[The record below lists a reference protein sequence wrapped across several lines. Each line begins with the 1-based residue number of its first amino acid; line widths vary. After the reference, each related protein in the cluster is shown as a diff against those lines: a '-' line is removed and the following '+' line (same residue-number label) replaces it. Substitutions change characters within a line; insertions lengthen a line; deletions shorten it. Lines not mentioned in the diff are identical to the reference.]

1 MEITLNNVK
10 TLDHLKG
17 IIATK
22 YPWVKMHSDYLSL
35 KYQGVKLTIEPK
47 KNSIYDIN
55 KDVPILMVLL
65 LAVVIIV
72 ALYGLAAL
80 IYPPV
85 LAKQHF
91 IVFIGAA
98 IFVTIAGIYNQKAK
112 PAIDNFCQE
121 LEEMC
126 NDTSITEKLQEC
138 SFDNSEQVN
147 VKKKVLIRN
156 IIIGLVAAIVCVP
169 IHYSTSIGDGE
180 YVDNGV
186 FLMLSGLC
194 AIYSVYLIIKMLFLR
209 RKQKLSEQ

>member
-47 KNSIYDIN
+47 KNGIYDIN
-55 KDVPILMVLL
+55 KDVPILMGLL

-72 ALYGLAAL
+72 VVYGLAAL

-91 IVFIGAA
+91 IVFIGAV
-98 IFVTIAGIYNQKAK
+98 IFVSITGWYNQKAK
-112 PAIDNFCQE
+112 PAIENFCQE
-121 LEEMC
+121 LEEIC
-126 NDTSITEKLQEC
+126 NNTGIAEKLEE
-138 SFDNSEQVN
+138 SNSDNSEQLN
-147 VKKKVLIRN
+147 VQKKMLIRN
-156 IIIGLVAAIVCVP
+156 IIIGLIASIVCIP

-180 YVDNGV
+180 YIDNGMFLV
-186 FLMLSGLC
+186 FSALC
-194 AIYSVYLIIKMLFLR
+194 AIYSVYLIIKMLLLH
-209 RKQKLSEQ
+209 RKHKLSKK